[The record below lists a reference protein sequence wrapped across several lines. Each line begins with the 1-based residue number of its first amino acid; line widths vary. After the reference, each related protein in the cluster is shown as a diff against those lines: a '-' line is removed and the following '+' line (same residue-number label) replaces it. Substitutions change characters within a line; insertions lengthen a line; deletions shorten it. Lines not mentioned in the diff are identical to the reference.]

1 MAFCGNVVELVKKF
15 KIIEEKGDFIQWKEI
30 MGDSQVEVYI
40 ETNLI
45 PEFKNMDLLLI
56 DVAIGQIDGEKIGM
70 LFIKKQNDVYG

>member
-30 MGDSQVEVYI
+30 TGDSQVEVYI

-45 PEFKNMDLLLI
+45 PEFKDMDLLLI

>member
-1 MAFCGNVVELVKKF
+1 MAFCGNVVELVEKF

-30 MGDSQVEVYI
+30 MGDPQVEVYI

-45 PEFKNMDLLLI
+45 PEFKELDLLLI
-56 DVAIGQIDGEKIGM
+56 DVAIGQINGEKIGM

>member
-45 PEFKNMDLLLI
+45 PEFKDMDLLLI